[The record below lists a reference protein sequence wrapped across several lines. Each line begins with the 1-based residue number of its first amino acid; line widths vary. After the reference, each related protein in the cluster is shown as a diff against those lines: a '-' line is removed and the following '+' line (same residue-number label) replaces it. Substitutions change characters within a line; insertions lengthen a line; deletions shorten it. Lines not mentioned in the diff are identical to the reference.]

1 MHCALRPA
9 VAGNR
14 GSCLGTATERR
25 GRKDG
30 DEDMGAISVQEMH
43 ESLYSGKLRIE
54 LRSPAAQREGGVHN
68 LYSYE
73 KRLF

>member
-1 MHCALRPA
+1 MLGPHAPAFLTPCHPCAPGTRH
-9 VAGNR
+9 GFQD
-14 GSCLGTATERR
+14 LGC
-25 GRKDG
+25 
-30 DEDMGAISVQEMH
+30 ISLSETH
-43 ESLYSGKLRIE
+43 KALYSGKLRIE